1 VDTSL
6 PIDRGILLWPPRI
19 ASHLPTWTA
28 KASAALERRPKVDSI
43 AFALSRLTATRDV
56 LDRKLDA
63 LRLYLDGGAVLELS
77 DADFSPA
84 CWPQV

>member
-1 VDTSL
+1 MDTSL

-43 AFALSRLTATRDV
+43 AFAPARLTAHTRDV

-63 LRLYLDGGAVLELS
+63 LRLHLDGGSVLELS
-77 DADFSPA
+77 AKRFF
-84 CWPQV
+84 

>member
-1 VDTSL
+1 MDTSL

-19 ASHLPTWTA
+19 AS
-28 KASAALERRPKVDSI
+28 ERRPKVDSI

-63 LRLYLDGGAVLELS
+63 LRLHLDGGSVLELS
-77 DADFSPA
+77 AKRFF
-84 CWPQV
+84 